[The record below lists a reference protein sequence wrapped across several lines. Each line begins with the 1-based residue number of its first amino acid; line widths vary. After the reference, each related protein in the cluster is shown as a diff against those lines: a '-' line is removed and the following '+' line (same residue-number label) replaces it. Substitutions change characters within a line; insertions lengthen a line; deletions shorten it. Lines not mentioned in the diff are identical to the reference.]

1 MKHSVDGSEI
11 NAADSSYAELK
22 KIKER
27 TARNEKNAKWL
38 NWASIITASLA
49 VLLTIIACLDKI
61 ILLASYV
68 LSCLH

>member
-27 TARNEKNAKWL
+27 TACNEKNAKWL
-38 NWASIITASLA
+38 NRASIITASLA

>member
-11 NAADSSYAELK
+11 NAADSSYAE

-38 NWASIITASLA
+38 NRASTIIASLA

>member
-11 NAADSSYAELK
+11 NAADSSYAE

-38 NWASIITASLA
+38 NRASIIIASLA
-49 VLLTIIACLDKI
+49 VLLTIVACLDKI

>member
-1 MKHSVDGSEI
+1 VKHSVDGSEI

-27 TARNEKNAKWL
+27 TARNEKKAKWL
-38 NWASIITASLA
+38 NRASIIIASLA

>member
-11 NAADSSYAELK
+11 NAADSSYAE

-38 NWASIITASLA
+38 NRASIIIASLA
-49 VLLTIIACLDKI
+49 VLLTIIACIDKI

>member
-11 NAADSSYAELK
+11 NAAHSSYAE

-38 NWASIITASLA
+38 NRASIIIASLA

>member
-11 NAADSSYAELK
+11 NAADSSYAE

-27 TARNEKNAKWL
+27 PARNEKNAKWL
-38 NWASIITASLA
+38 NRASIIIASLA

>member
-11 NAADSSYAELK
+11 NAADSSYAE

-27 TARNEKNAKWL
+27 AARNEKNAKWL
-38 NWASIITASLA
+38 NRASIIIASLA

>member
-11 NAADSSYAELK
+11 NAADSSYAE

-38 NWASIITASLA
+38 NRASIIIASLA

-61 ILLASYV
+61 VLLVSY
-68 LSCLH
+68 LLE

>member
-27 TARNEKNAKWL
+27 TARNEKKAKWL
-38 NWASIITASLA
+38 NRASIIIASLA

>member
-11 NAADSSYAELK
+11 NAADSSYAE

-38 NWASIITASLA
+38 NRTSIIIASLA

>member
-11 NAADSSYAELK
+11 NAADSSYAE

-38 NWASIITASLA
+38 NRASIIIASLA

-61 ILLASYV
+61 ILLAIYV
-68 LSCLH
+68 LSCLR

>member
-11 NAADSSYAELK
+11 NAADSSYAEIK
-22 KIKER
+22 KIKEG

-38 NWASIITASLA
+38 NRASIIIASLA

>member
-27 TARNEKNAKWL
+27 TARNEKNAKCL
-38 NWASIITASLA
+38 NRASIIIASLA

>member
-11 NAADSSYAELK
+11 NAADSSYAE

-38 NWASIITASLA
+38 NRASIIIASLA
-49 VLLTIIACLDKI
+49 VLLTFIACLDKI

>member
-1 MKHSVDGSEI
+1 MKHSVDRSEI
-11 NAADSSYAELK
+11 NAADSSYAE

-38 NWASIITASLA
+38 NRASIIIASLA

>member
-11 NAADSSYAELK
+11 NAADSSYAE

-38 NWASIITASLA
+38 NRASTIIASLS

>member
-11 NAADSSYAELK
+11 NAADSSYAE

-27 TARNEKNAKWL
+27 TARNEKKAKWL
-38 NWASIITASLA
+38 NRASIIIASLA